1 MVVFMKTMTCK
12 DLAGACDAEF
22 HAETFDEMAEMS
34 KKHGMEMVEQ
44 GDQAHID
51 AMEKMKELMGD
62 PEAMKEW
69 SETVQKMFASLS
81 ED

>member
-1 MVVFMKTMTCK
+1 MKTMTCK

-34 KKHGMEMVEQ
+34 KKHGMEMLARD
-44 GDQAHID
+44 DQAHIE

-62 PEAMKEW
+62 PVAMKEW
-69 SETVQKMFASLS
+69 FETVQKTFDSLS
-81 ED
+81 EI

>member
-1 MVVFMKTMTCK
+1 MKTMTCK

-34 KKHGMEMVEQ
+34 KKHGMQMLEQ
-44 GDQAHID
+44 GDQAHIE
-51 AMEKMKELMGD
+51 AMEKMTELMSD

-69 SETVQKMFASLS
+69 FETVRKMFESLP
-81 ED
+81 EN